1 MRMYVYVYICTQC
14 THTDSTNLY
23 IYIQFYTHIHIT
35 YMPGCIWGDAVA
47 ACELRVAGCRVLV
60 GA

>member
-1 MRMYVYVYICTQC
+1 MYTMYTYR
-14 THTDSTNLY
+14 LY
-23 IYIQFYTHIHIT
+23 KSIYIQFYTHIHIT